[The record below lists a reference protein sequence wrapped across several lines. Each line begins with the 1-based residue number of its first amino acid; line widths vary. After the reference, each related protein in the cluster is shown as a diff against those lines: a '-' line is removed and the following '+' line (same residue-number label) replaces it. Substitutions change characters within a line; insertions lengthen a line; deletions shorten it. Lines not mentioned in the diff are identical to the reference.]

1 MLPAAAGHANGMAEG
16 DINLDV
22 YYRGLA
28 GKRIQELGDRLLRLS
43 REAEAAGAHD
53 AAWHL
58 ADLST
63 QLLDLGLEVAGQQT
77 PQAEPG

>member
-1 MLPAAAGHANGMAEG
+1 MAM
-16 DINLDV
+16 NLDT

-28 GKRIQELGDRLLRLS
+28 AAQLQELGDRLLELS
-43 REAEAAGAHD
+43 REAGSAEAHD

-63 QLLDLGLEVAGQQT
+63 QLLEMGLDVGGQT
-77 PQAEPG
+77 TTES

>member
-1 MLPAAAGHANGMAEG
+1 MV
-16 DINLDV
+16 INLDS

-28 GKRIQELGDRLLRLS
+28 AQQLQALGDQLLTLS
-43 REAEAAGAHD
+43 REAEGAEAHD

-63 QLLDLGLEVAGQQT
+63 QLLEMGLSVGTMQTAPHAG
-77 PQAEPG
+77 EPL

>member
-1 MLPAAAGHANGMAEG
+1 MA
-16 DINLDV
+16 INLDS

-28 GKRIQELGDRLLRLS
+28 AQKLQALGDELLQLS
-43 REAEAAGAHD
+43 REAEGAEAHD

-63 QLLDLGLEVAGQQT
+63 ELLEMGMSVSTAQT
-77 PQAEPG
+77 APGVGEPL

>member
-1 MLPAAAGHANGMAEG
+1 MS
-16 DINLDV
+16 INLDA

-28 GKRIQELGDRLLRLS
+28 AERLQELADNLLHLS
-43 REAEAAGAHD
+43 REAERADAHD

-63 QLLDLGLEVAGQQT
+63 QLLDMGLAVSGRRRPLQD
-77 PQAEPG
+77 EPL

>member
-1 MLPAAAGHANGMAEG
+1 MT
-16 DINLDV
+16 INLDS

-28 GKRIQELGDRLLRLS
+28 AEKLQALGDELLTLS
-43 REAEAAGAHD
+43 REAEKAEAHD

-63 QLLDLGLEVAGQQT
+63 QLLEMGMSVSTAQTAPHAG
-77 PQAEPG
+77 EPL

>member
-1 MLPAAAGHANGMAEG
+1 MA
-16 DINLDV
+16 INLDA

-28 GKRIQELGDRLLRLS
+28 AERLQELGDTLLKLS
-43 REAEAAGAHD
+43 REAEKAEAHD

-63 QLLDLGLEVAGQQT
+63 QLLDMGLDVGNETTSPARN
-77 PQAEPG
+77 EPL

>member
-1 MLPAAAGHANGMAEG
+1 MA
-16 DINLDV
+16 INLDA

-28 GKRIQELGDRLLRLS
+28 AEQLQELGDRLLGLS
-43 REAEAAGAHD
+43 REAEKADAHD

-63 QLLDLGLEVAGQQT
+63 QLLDMGMAVNTAQT
-77 PQAEPG
+77 PPSPNEPM

>member
-1 MLPAAAGHANGMAEG
+1 MS
-16 DINLDV
+16 INLDA

-28 GKRIQELGDRLLRLS
+28 AEQLQALGDQLLTLS
-43 REAEAAGAHD
+43 REAEAAEAHD

-63 QLLDLGLEVAGQQT
+63 QLLEMGLEVSTAQTGPVAG
-77 PQAEPG
+77 EPL

>member
-1 MLPAAAGHANGMAEG
+1 MSM
-16 DINLDV
+16 NLDA

-28 GKRIQELGDRLLRLS
+28 AQRLQELGDQLLQLS
-43 REAEAAGAHD
+43 REAERAEAHD

-63 QLLDLGLEVAGQQT
+63 QLLDLGVSVSNAHTPPAAG
-77 PQAEPG
+77 EPL